1 MIYGHNLRS
10 TGAVRRTGL
19 LALAAIAMF
28 APLARGRAGRAGRKA
43 RLIRSRDGLPLCVY
57 ETGNPA
63 GPPILLVHGFS
74 QSHAVFKLQFQSDL
88 ARDYRLLA
96 YDLRGKGCSGKPWDA
111 KAYTSRRIAED
122 MAAVIAEFRLV
133 KPLLVGW
140 SYGGY
145 VTIDYV
151 RHFGDAHVAGIVLVG
166 SNAGLLPPPTE
177 PAAIE
182 RMKQAR
188 EASRNTT
195 PDIETAIRNG
205 HGFVRLMTA
214 QPAPA
219 DMAEIMFATN
229 QMMPAYA
236 RRAMADL
243 QLQNNDMLPRLRVPV
258 LLLTGDQDKSQP
270 APMLADIARQL
281 KTGRL
286 ELLAGAGHAAFID
299 KPTEFN
305 QALRQFAASIAVR

>member
-1 MIYGHNLRS
+1 MMYEHNS
-10 TGAVRRTGL
+10 PIAGAVSRAVL
-19 LALAAIAMF
+19 LALAAVAAP
-28 APLARGRAGRAGRKA
+28 APLAAAAEPTDNA

-57 ETGNPA
+57 EAGNPS

-74 QSHAVFKLQFQSDL
+74 QSHGVFKLQFQSDL

-96 YDLRGKGCSGKPWDA
+96 YDLRGHGCSGKPWDA

-122 MAAVIAEFRLV
+122 MAAVIAEFRLA

-145 VTIDYV
+145 VTVDYV
-151 RHFGDAHVAGIVLVG
+151 RHFGDARVAGIVLVG
-166 SNAGLLPPPTE
+166 SNAGLPSPPTE

-182 RMKQAR
+182 RMKAAR
-188 EASRNTT
+188 AASRNTT
-195 PDIETAIRNG
+195 PDIETGIRNG

-243 QLQNNDMLPRLRVPV
+243 QLQNDDMIPRLRVPV

-270 APMLADIARQL
+270 APVLTEIARKL
-281 KTGRL
+281 ENGRL
-286 ELLAGAGHAAFID
+286 ELLPGAGHAAFID
-299 KPTEFN
+299 KPDEFN
-305 QALRQFAASIAVR
+305 AALRRFAAASTIR